1 MYQFNVRVYGLLI
14 NEHNEVLLSD
24 EQEYSQRFIKF
35 PGGGL
40 EYGEGLIDG
49 LKREFMEEC
58 NAEVEIISHFYTTDF
73 FVKSAFNDSQV
84 LSVYYLVRNISPL
97 NLSFKTIRYDFDEQ
111 SDIMQAF
118 RWKKIS
124 ELTEDDVTFPT
135 DKHVVKMLISPT
147 QTLPGRERLKKVF
160 PAGGDLEGAD
170 TLTERDLKVI
180 WHPYTQMQT
189 ALPPIPIVKGDGAFL
204 FDEDGKQYID
214 AVSSWWVNIH
224 GHANKYIAQKVAE
237 QLLELEHVIFAGFTH
252 KPAIELAERLLAI
265 LPNNQAKVFYS
276 DNGSTAVEV
285 GIKMCLQY
293 WHNQGKQRTK
303 ILAFK
308 NAYHGDTF
316 GAMAV
321 SGRSAFT
328 AAFDSLL
335 FEVEFIDLPNKD
347 NITNLQSLITNH
359 SDELACFIF
368 EPLVQGSA
376 GMVMY
381 EAEYLNQLIAHCKAE
396 GVLTIADEVFTGFGR
411 TGKPFAMD
419 HITGQPDIMCFS
431 KGLTG
436 GTMAMGL
443 TTCTQDIYN
452 AFLSE
457 DKMKTLFHGHSYTA
471 NPVSCAAALASM
483 DLFLS
488 PETAANIQRVSEAH
502 QSFAAKIKHH
512 PKLKTVRQTGTI
524 LAMEW
529 ETGENTSYFSGLRDK
544 LYSYFLNA
552 GIILRPLGNVIY
564 ILPPYC
570 ITDAQLNYI
579 YNKIEEALENV
590 EKSA

>member
-14 NEHNEVLLSD
+14 NELDEVLLSD
-24 EQEYSQRFIKF
+24 EEEYGHRFIKF

-40 EYGEGLIDG
+40 EHGEGLIDG

-58 NAEVEIISHFYTTDF
+58 NADVEIISHFYTTDF
-73 FVKSAFNDSQV
+73 YVKSAFNDSQV
-84 LSVYYLVRNISPL
+84 ISVYYIVKNIAPL
-97 NLSFKTIRYDFDEQ
+97 NLPFKTKPYDFDGEG
-111 SDIMQAF
+111 DVLQAF
-118 RWKKIS
+118 RWVKLS
-124 ELTEDDVTFPT
+124 ELTEDKVTFQT
-135 DKHVVKMLISPT
+135 DKRVVEKLISPT
-147 QTLPGRERLKKVF
+147 QTLPWREGFFKQVSPL
-160 PAGGDLEGAD
+160 ANGGDLEGAG
-170 TLTERDLKVI
+170 LTQRDQKVI

-189 ALPPIPIVKGDGAFL
+189 ALPPIPIVRGDGALL
-204 FDEDGKQYID
+204 FDEQGKSYID
-214 AVSSWWVNIH
+214 AISSWWVNIH
-224 GHANKYIAQKVAE
+224 GHANSYIAQKVAE
-237 QLLELEHVIFAGFTH
+237 QLLQLEHVIFAGFTH
-252 KPAIELAERLLAI
+252 QPAIALAERLLAI
-265 LPNNQAKVFYS
+265 LPNNQQKVFYS

-285 GIKMCLQY
+285 ALKMCLQY
-293 WHNQGKQRTK
+293 WHNQGIKRTK

-335 FEVEFIDLPNKD
+335 FEVEFIDLP
-347 NITNLQSLITNH
+347 TEQNLKQIKSRISYLR
-359 SDELACFIF
+359 SELACFIF

-381 EAEYLNQLIAHCKAE
+381 EAGLLDQLMAHCRSE
-396 GVLTIADEVFTGFGR
+396 GILTIADEVFTGFGR
-411 TGKPFAMD
+411 TGKRFACD
-419 HITGQPDIMCFS
+419 HISQQPDIMCFS

-443 TTCTQDIYN
+443 TTCTLAIYN
-452 AFLSE
+452 AFLSA
-457 DKMKTLFHGHSYTA
+457 DKLKTLFHGHSYTA

-483 DLFLS
+483 DLFMA
-488 PETAANIQRVSEAH
+488 PETNANINRIVLAH
-502 QSFAAKIKHH
+502 QQFAAKIKHH
-512 PKLKTVRQTGTI
+512 PQIKTIRQTGTI

-529 ETGENTSYFSGLRDK
+529 QTGEGTSYFSSLRDK
-544 LYSYFLNA
+544 LYTYFLNA

-570 ITDAQLNYI
+570 ITDEQLLYI
-579 YNKIEEALENV
+579 YAKIEEALAEV
-590 EKSA
+590 GK